1 MGKNTKERKLL
12 DVSSDEFL
20 RSRNRQEQQAK
31 DTKDDASRRMLLF
44 YAVECG
50 GKYQIMF
57 KEKCHLFSKLPKKHQ
72 GYMHDIQKILMVLGI
87 EAKCPFPPLK
97 STKDDII
104 TPAHYQEMW
113 RYGINCENA
122 KENGEIIE
130 KSLLVALERLH
141 ELEKRK

>member
-72 GYMHDIQKILMVLGI
+72 GYMHDIQKI
-87 EAKCPFPPLK
+87 
-97 STKDDII
+97 
-104 TPAHYQEMW
+104 
-113 RYGINCENA
+113 
-122 KENGEIIE
+122 
-130 KSLLVALERLH
+130 
-141 ELEKRK
+141 